1 MLHFFIQNNTQ
12 ESKREESLITHL
24 LRQSQFERRIAVELL
39 HARHEKDVIRE
50 NRIAKEQ
57 EILDRR
63 EKEFQD
69 ALDKERVM
77 II

>member
-1 MLHFFIQNNTQ
+1 
-12 ESKREESLITHL
+12 L

-50 NRIAKEQ
+50 NRIVKER
-57 EILDRR
+57 EILLKR

-69 ALDKERVM
+69 ALDKERVTFL
-77 II
+77 IKNHQQNLK

>member
-1 MLHFFIQNNTQ
+1 
-12 ESKREESLITHL
+12 
-24 LRQSQFERRIAVELL
+24 LL

-69 ALDKERVM
+69 ALDKERVDKS
-77 II
+77 